1 MHTNGILVQ
10 VNSFGMGSGD
20 RELGLQLIG
29 KYFELQT
36 QEEEVPS
43 FVVFYNEGI
52 KLLTTSSPALDAL
65 KKLEQKGTKL
75 IACSTCLNHY
85 QLTEELQVGLSGGM
99 ADIIALQTKA
109 TKVINL

>member
-1 MHTNGILVQ
+1 MNTNGILIQ
-10 VNSFGMGSGD
+10 INSFGMGSGD
-20 RELGLQLIG
+20 KELGLQLIE

-43 FVVFYNEGI
+43 FIVFYNEGV
-52 KLLTTSSPALDAL
+52 KLLTSNSPALKAL
-65 KKLEQKGTKL
+65 KELEKRGTKL

-85 QLTEELQVGLSGGM
+85 KLTEELQVGLSGGM
-99 ADIIALQTKA
+99 PDIIALQIRA